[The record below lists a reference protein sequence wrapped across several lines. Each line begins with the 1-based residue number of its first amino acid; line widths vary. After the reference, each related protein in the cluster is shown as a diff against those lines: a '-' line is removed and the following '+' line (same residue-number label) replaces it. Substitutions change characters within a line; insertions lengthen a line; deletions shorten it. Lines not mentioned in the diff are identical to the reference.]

1 MGTSKHAS
9 AATTRTVRS
18 VRGRFDRPPLLL
30 APADIVVSPESQLRY
45 RIERLLGEGGFGQV
59 YLATRIGRS
68 AVVPETVC
76 VKVSGRIDGWL
87 REAYFGQLLDG
98 HPRAIRVFDTFPLM
112 RADGRV
118 LYCLTLEYARHG
130 DLSAF
135 LSRTTKSWTESAARR
150 EIAGILEVLGKLHR
164 GQALHRDLTPLNV
177 FVCDGLRLK
186 LGDFGIVRQQS
197 DRRGITARTMNALT
211 APSDIIAGTVP
222 RWQARDDVYQVGQLL
237 GMLIKGDARLRMR
250 LPEIRR
256 LGCTDHLK
264 EIVYRCIGERRKR
277 YESANEMIEALG
289 NPPPALKVGVLR
301 TLKGVH
307 LAFTGILSV
316 HRRDAIRAARRAG
329 ATVHSGASA
338 KTTVVVRGR
347 PNPLQ
352 AAGRDAGLKLM
363 EIKRLR
369 KKGHR
374 ITLVNETQFW
384 RLARPR
390 RGSSVAAP
398 APGPRRRVAKR

>member
-1 MGTSKHAS
+1 MPKHAS

-18 VRGRFDRPPLLL
+18 ARRGSDHGALLL
-30 APADIVVSPESQLRY
+30 VPPEVVASPESGLDY
-45 RIERLLGEGGFGQV
+45 RIDRLLGEGGFGQV
-59 YLATRIGRS
+59 YLARRIGRS
-68 AVVPETVC
+68 SVIPDTLC
-76 VKVSGRIDGWL
+76 IKVSSRIDGWL
-87 REAYFGQLLDG
+87 REAYVGQLLDD
-98 HPRAIRVFDTFPLM
+98 HPRAIRVFDAFPLM

-118 LYCLTLEYARHG
+118 LYCLALEYARHG

-135 LSRTTKSWTESAARR
+135 LSRTAKGWPEAAARR

-164 GQALHRDLTPLNV
+164 GQTLHRDLTPLNV
-177 FVCDGLRLK
+177 FVCDGRRLK

-211 APSDIIAGTVP
+211 APSDILARAVP

-237 GMLIKGDARLRMR
+237 GMLIKGDARARMR

-256 LGCTDHLK
+256 LLCTDHLK

-277 YESANEMIEALG
+277 YESADEMIEALR
-289 NPPPALKVGVLR
+289 NPPVALKSGVLR
-301 TLKGVH
+301 SLKGAH
-307 LAFTGILSV
+307 LAFTGILSRK
-316 HRRDAIRAARRAG
+316 RREAIRAAKRAG
-329 ATVHSGASA
+329 AIVHGGPSA

-352 AAGRDAGLKLM
+352 AAGKDGGIKLM

-369 KKGHR
+369 EKGHR
-374 ITLVNETQFW
+374 ITLLNEPQFW
-384 RLARPR
+384 RLA
-390 RGSSVAAP
+390 GAK
-398 APGPRRRVAKR
+398 AKR